1 MKPNVSSDITG
12 IPVKD
17 AVRDAGGVTA
27 LAERIGSSRNSI
39 YLWLRADQ
47 DLPELFEYR
56 FRYGHKRP
64 AEPVIAARRARR
76 TGPCSGIESGP
87 VRTA

>member
-56 FRYGHKRP
+56 FRYGHKK
-64 AEPVIAARRARR
+64 ARR
-76 TGPCSGIESGP
+76 TGYSGKAGQTNRP
-87 VRTA
+87 LLRD